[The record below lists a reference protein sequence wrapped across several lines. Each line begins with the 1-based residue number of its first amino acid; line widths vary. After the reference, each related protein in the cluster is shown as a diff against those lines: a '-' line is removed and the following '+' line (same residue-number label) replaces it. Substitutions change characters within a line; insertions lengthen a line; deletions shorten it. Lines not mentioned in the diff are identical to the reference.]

1 MSSPYAIL
9 GAGGAP
15 TLSSPSAILGAGG
28 APPLSSPFAILGAGG
43 VPPLSSSIVAGSL
56 PTPEEYSGT
65 TPSLFGPAVPFSYPF
80 CGFNSD
86 TVLVHRGQDS
96 QISAILGKILD
107 FKVGKQNGAK
117 TTILISTSPVP
128 DNTRDRDDQKKSD
141 DRVINDNYGVVVPKV
156 HALNYTKALFQR
168 YQIMVAK
175 GEWLKPSQATK
186 NRSAGTRADE
196 KRQEQFKAGDG
207 TGTNTKE
214 YKKAHHDKSNAK
226 RARTADD
233 DDENN

>member
-1 MSSPYAIL
+1 MASA
-9 GAGGAP
+9 
-15 TLSSPSAILGAGG
+15 SAILGAGG
-28 APPLSSPFAILGAGG
+28 APS
-43 VPPLSSSIVAGSL
+43 LSSSIVAGSL

-65 TPSLFGPAVPFSYPF
+65 TPRLFGTPVPFSFSF

-128 DNTRDRDDQKKSD
+128 KSKRDIEDQKKSD
-141 DRVINDNYGVVVPKV
+141 DRVINDNYGVVVPKE
-156 HALNYTKALFQR
+156 HALKYTQALFRR
-168 YQIMVAK
+168 YQILVAK

-186 NRSAGTRADE
+186 NRSAATRGDE
-196 KRQEQFKAGDG
+196 KRQEQFKAGEG

-214 YKKAHHDKSNAK
+214 YKKANHDKSNAK
-226 RARTADD
+226 RARTDD
-233 DDENN
+233 DDENS